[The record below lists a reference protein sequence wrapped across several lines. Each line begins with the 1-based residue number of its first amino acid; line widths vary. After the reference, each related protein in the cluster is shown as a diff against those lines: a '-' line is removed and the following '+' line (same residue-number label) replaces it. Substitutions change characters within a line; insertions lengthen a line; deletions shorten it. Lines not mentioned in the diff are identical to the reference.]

1 MAEERKILIEVI
13 TDSGDASANLAAVKN
28 EMSAVKAE
36 QKELS
41 KAAKENGEWTAAQ
54 TARYA
59 ELEARLK
66 QLKAEEKT
74 YSGQLSLLNTEAREY
89 GDSLT
94 EQSAKLA
101 AMKAQYRSL
110 SQTMRESAGG
120 EELLKSIQDLDAAM
134 KTSDGTMGDFQRR
147 VGNYRGELDG
157 LVVKLESLQQE
168 YKQLSAAERESAKGM
183 ELATQIKETER
194 SIVAAEASLEDFDR
208 QVSGIEGEIAK
219 LVPGFENVQKLFAG
233 GLPAAFKAAGAA
245 VKSFSATLIATPVG
259 WILAAIAALI
269 AIFKGLVNAFKS
281 NDDAGTA
288 LSAALARL
296 RPIIDGVNKAF
307 QLLAKGVAA
316 VVGAITS
323 VYSAV
328 IGFLVPGFKEAS
340 KAAEEL
346 VIAED
351 NLEEKQRQFTRASAD
366 RGAEIA
372 RLKKE
377 EREQENATLEEKKR
391 IFDEIER
398 LEREELEEKRAN
410 AAEAY
415 RIEKTKNEQQGR
427 LNDEAKNRE
436 AQLYAEMKK
445 AEEEYYAGTTE
456 LAERRKSQMSAYAA
470 EEKKALEDRKKAWE
484 EAVKKRKEAADKER
498 DIIDEL
504 RAASISLIT
513 DEAQRTRLEMEER
526 YRIEIEG
533 LKRRLK
539 EEENLT
545 TTAKAKLAK
554 TIELMEKKRDA
565 DLQKLQDD
573 FLKEQLAKEI
583 EAQQILQDAKT
594 ANTRDQ
600 YEREEKMT
608 RAEYQRQIDAIQKR
622 LDEET
627 TLTVAARQALSDT
640 IEELEKQ
647 RDQKLAEAAA
657 QRVRDEAELLRME
670 RENTLNAELLQLGD
684 NERRKTELI
693 LEAARTRAEEL
704 ETMDVETKAKLYA
717 NEQEYTAAVI
727 AAQQEV
733 ATATENANAALA
745 SQAQE
750 VGSTMQA
757 VTSSLSQLFEAAA
770 GDSEAYAKFKKAMAI
785 VDATLSLATTIASA
799 TAASTAGD
807 PYTMAIRIATNVAAV
822 TAQFAAV
829 IAAIK
834 SATIPSA
841 GSFEEGGIVPGTS
854 YSGDRMTANV
864 NSREMILTMADQKNL
879 LALIRAGVPAPDSD
893 YKRLAAAVRE
903 ALQGMPAPVVEWREF
918 VEFQNRQKTIKTIT
932 NR

>member
-13 TDSGDASANLAAVKN
+13 TESGDASANLTAVKN
-28 EMSAVKAE
+28 EMNAVKAE

-41 KAAKENGEWTAAQ
+41 KAAKENGEWTVAQ

-120 EELLKSIQDLDAAM
+120 QELLKDIEELDASM
-134 KTSDGTMGDFQRR
+134 KGADATMGDFQRN
-147 VGNYRGELDG
+147 VGDYEN
-157 LVVKLESLQQE
+157 Q
-168 YKQLSAAERESAKGM
+168 
-183 ELATQIKETER
+183 
-194 SIVAAEASLEDFDR
+194 
-208 QVSGIEGEIAK
+208 IAK
-219 LVPGFENVQKLFAG
+219 LVPGLESVQQLFAG
-233 GLPAAFKAAGAA
+233 GFVQGLKTAGVA
-245 VKSFSATLIATPVG
+245 VKNFSKTILTTPIG
-259 WILAAIAALI
+259 WILAAVAALI

-351 NLEEKQRQFTRASAD
+351 NLEEKQRQFTRASAE

-372 RLKKE
+372 RLKKL

-427 LNDEAKNRE
+427 LNDESKDRE
-436 AQLYAEMKK
+436 VQLYAEMKK

-456 LAERRKSQMSAYAA
+456 LAERRKSQMNAYAA
-470 EEKKALEDRKKAWE
+470 EEKKAIEARKKAWQ
-484 EAVKKRKEAADKER
+484 EAVKTRREAADKER
-498 DIIDEL
+498 DIINEL

-513 DEAQRTRLEMEER
+513 DEAQRARLEMEER
-526 YRIEIEG
+526 YRIEIDG
-533 LKRRLK
+533 VKRRLA

-545 TTAKAKLAK
+545 KTAKEKLTK
-554 TIELMEKKRDA
+554 TIELMERKRDA

-573 FLKEQLAKEI
+573 LLKEQLSKEI
-583 EAQQILQDAKT
+583 EVQQILQEAKT
-594 ANTRDQ
+594 ANIRDR
-600 YEREEKMT
+600 YKREEEET
-608 RAEYQRQIDAIQKR
+608 RAEYQRQIFEIQKR
-622 LDEET
+622 LDKET
-627 TLTVAARQALSDT
+627 TLTVAARQALAAT

-647 RDQKLAEAAA
+647 RDRKLAEAAA
-657 QRVRDEAELLRME
+657 QRVRDEAELLRIE
-670 RENTLNAELLQLGD
+670 RENTLNAELLQFGD
-684 NERRKTELI
+684 NERCKTEII
-693 LEAARTRAEEL
+693 LEAAKRRAEEL
-704 ETMDVETKAKLYA
+704 ETMDGETKAKLYA
-717 NEQEYTAAVI
+717 SEQEYTAAVI

-733 ATATENANAALA
+733 ATATENANAALV

-750 VGSTMQA
+750 AVGTMQA

-770 GDSEAYAKFKKAMAI
+770 GDSEAYAKFKKAIAI
-785 VDATLSLATTIASA
+785 VDATLSLATTIANA

-822 TAQFAAV
+822 TAQFASV

-893 YKRLAAAVRE
+893 LKRLAAAMRE
-903 ALQGMPAPVVEWREF
+903 ALRDMPPPVVEWREF
-918 VEFQNRQKTIKTIT
+918 VAFQNRQMTIKTIT

>member
-13 TDSGDASANLAAVKN
+13 TESGDASANLAAVKN
-28 EMSAVKAE
+28 EMNAVKAE
-36 QKELS
+36 QRELN
-41 KAAKENGEWTAAQ
+41 KVAKENGEWTAAQ

-74 YSGQLSLLNTEAREY
+74 YSGQLAILTTDTKEY

-120 EELLKSIQDLDAAM
+120 QELLKNIEELDASM
-134 KTSDGTMGDFQRR
+134 KGADATMGDFQRN
-147 VGNYRGELDG
+147 VGDYEN
-157 LVVKLESLQQE
+157 Q
-168 YKQLSAAERESAKGM
+168 
-183 ELATQIKETER
+183 
-194 SIVAAEASLEDFDR
+194 
-208 QVSGIEGEIAK
+208 IAK
-219 LVPGFENVQKLFAG
+219 LIPGMENVQQLFAG
-233 GLPAAFKAAGAA
+233 GIVQGLKAAGVA
-245 VKSFSATLIATPVG
+245 VKNFSKTLLATPVG
-259 WILAAIAALI
+259 WILAAVAALI
-269 AIFKGLVNAFKS
+269 AIFKGLVNAFKN

-307 QLLAKGVAA
+307 QFLAKGVAA

-351 NLEEKQRQFTRASAD
+351 NLEEKQRQFTRSSAE

-372 RLKKE
+372 RLKKL
-377 EREQENATLEEKKR
+377 EREQENATLEEKQR

-410 AAEAY
+410 AEEAY
-415 RIEKTKNEQQGR
+415 RIEKERNAQQGR
-427 LNDEAKNRE
+427 LNDEAKDRE

-456 LAERRKSQMSAYAA
+456 LAERRKSQIKTLQDA
-470 EEKKALEDRKKAWE
+470 EKKAQEDRVKAWQ
-484 EAVKKRKEAADKER
+484 EAVKMRKEAADKER
-498 DIIDEL
+498 DIINEL
-504 RAASISLIT
+504 RAASISLIE
-513 DEAQRTRLEMEER
+513 DEAQRTRLEVEER

-533 LKRRLK
+533 LKRRLA

-545 TTAKAKLAK
+545 TTAKEKLTK

-565 DLQKLQDD
+565 ELQKLQND
-573 FLKEQLAKEI
+573 FLADQLSKEI
-583 EAQQILQDAKT
+583 EAQEMLQEAKT
-594 ANTRDQ
+594 ANIRDQ
-600 YEREEKMT
+600 YKREEDET
-608 RAEYQRQIDAIQKR
+608 RAEYQRQIDEIRRR

-627 TLTVAARQALSDT
+627 TLTVAARQALADT
-640 IEELEKQ
+640 IEEIETQ
-647 RDQKLAEAAA
+647 RDRKLAEAAA

-693 LEAARTRAEEL
+693 LEAARQRAEEL
-704 ETMDVETKAKLYA
+704 ETMDEEMKGKLYA
-717 NEQEYTAAVI
+717 SEQEYTAAVI

-733 ATATENANAALA
+733 ATATANANAALTA
-745 SQAQE
+745 QAQE
-750 VGSTMQA
+750 VGATMQA

-785 VDATLSLATTIASA
+785 VDATLALATTIASA

-822 TAQFAAV
+822 TAQFASL

-893 YKRLAAAVRE
+893 YKRLAAAMRE
-903 ALQGMPAPVVEWREF
+903 ALQSMPAPVVEWREF
-918 VEFQNRQKTIKTIT
+918 VEFQNRQKTIKNIT

>member
-13 TDSGDASANLAAVKN
+13 TESGDASANLAAVKN
-28 EMSAVKAE
+28 EMNAVKAE
-36 QKELS
+36 QRELN
-41 KAAKENGEWTAAQ
+41 KVAKENGEWTAAQ

-74 YSGQLSLLNTEAREY
+74 YSGQLAILTTDMNEY

-120 EELLKSIQDLDAAM
+120 EALLKNIEELDASM
-134 KTSDGTMGDFQRR
+134 KGADATMGDFQRN
-147 VGNYRGELDG
+147 VGDYEN
-157 LVVKLESLQQE
+157 Q
-168 YKQLSAAERESAKGM
+168 
-183 ELATQIKETER
+183 
-194 SIVAAEASLEDFDR
+194 
-208 QVSGIEGEIAK
+208 IAK
-219 LVPGFENVQKLFAG
+219 LIPGLESVQQLFAG
-233 GLPAAFKAAGAA
+233 GFVQGLKAAGVA
-245 VKSFSATLIATPVG
+245 VKNFSKTLLATPVG
-259 WILAAIAALI
+259 WILAAVAALI
-269 AIFKGLVNAFKS
+269 AIFKGLVNAFKN

-296 RPIIDGVNKAF
+296 RPIIDGVSKAF
-307 QLLAKGVAA
+307 QFLAKGVAA

-351 NLEEKQRQFTRASAD
+351 NLEEKQRQFTRASAE

-372 RLKKE
+372 RLKKL
-377 EREQENATLEEKKR
+377 EREQENATLEEKQR

-410 AAEAY
+410 AEEAY
-415 RIEKTKNEQQGR
+415 RIDKERNAQQGR

-456 LAERRKSQMSAYAA
+456 LAERRKSQIKTLQDA
-470 EEKKALEDRKKAWE
+470 EKKAQEDRVKAWQ
-484 EAVKKRKEAADKER
+484 EAVKMRKEAADKER
-498 DIIDEL
+498 DIINEL
-504 RAASISLIT
+504 RAASISLIE
-513 DEAQRTRLEMEER
+513 DEAQRTRLEVEER

-533 LKRRLK
+533 LKRRLA
-539 EEENLT
+539 EEANLT
-545 TTAKAKLAK
+545 TTAKEKLAK

-565 DLQKLQDD
+565 DLQKLQND
-573 FLKEQLAKEI
+573 FLAEQLAKEI
-583 EAQQILQDAKT
+583 EAQEMLQEAKM
-594 ANTRDQ
+594 ANIRDQ
-600 YEREEKMT
+600 YKREEDET
-608 RAEYQRQIDAIQKR
+608 RAEYQRQIDDIRKR

-627 TLTVAARQALSDT
+627 TLTVAARQALADT

-647 RDQKLAEAAA
+647 RDRKFAEAAA
-657 QRVRDEAELLRME
+657 QRVRDEAELLKAE

-693 LEAARTRAEEL
+693 LEAARQRAEAL
-704 ETMDVETKAKLYA
+704 ETMDEEMKGKLYA
-717 NEQEYTAAVI
+717 SEQEYTAAVI

-733 ATATENANAALA
+733 ATATANANAALTA
-745 SQAQE
+745 QAQE
-750 VGSTMQA
+750 VGATMQA

-785 VDATLSLATTIASA
+785 VDATISLATTIASA

-822 TAQFAAV
+822 TAQFASL

-841 GSFEEGGIVPGTS
+841 GSFEDGGIVPGTS

-893 YKRLAAAVRE
+893 YKRLAAAVKE
-903 ALQGMPAPVVEWREF
+903 ALQSMPAPVVDWREF
-918 VEFQNRQKTIKTIT
+918 VEFQNRQKTIKNIT
-932 NR
+932 NK

>member
-13 TDSGDASANLAAVKN
+13 TESGDASANLTAVKN
-28 EMSAVKAE
+28 EMNAVKAE

-41 KAAKENGEWTAAQ
+41 KAAKENGEWTVAQ

-120 EELLKSIQDLDAAM
+120 QELLKDIEELDVSM
-134 KTSDGTMGDFQRR
+134 KGADATMGDFQRN
-147 VGNYRGELDG
+147 VGDYEN
-157 LVVKLESLQQE
+157 Q
-168 YKQLSAAERESAKGM
+168 
-183 ELATQIKETER
+183 
-194 SIVAAEASLEDFDR
+194 
-208 QVSGIEGEIAK
+208 IAK
-219 LVPGFENVQKLFAG
+219 LVPGLESVQQLFAG
-233 GLPAAFKAAGAA
+233 GFVQGLKSAGVA
-245 VKSFSATLIATPVG
+245 VKNFSKTILTTPIG
-259 WILAAIAALI
+259 WILAAVAALI
-269 AIFKGLVNAFKS
+269 AIFKGLVNSFKS

-351 NLEEKQRQFTRASAD
+351 NLEEKQRQFTRASAE

-372 RLKKE
+372 RLKKL

-427 LNDEAKNRE
+427 LNDESKDRE
-436 AQLYAEMKK
+436 VQLYAEMKK

-456 LAERRKSQMSAYAA
+456 LAERRKSQMNAYAA
-470 EEKKALEDRKKAWE
+470 EEKKAIEDRKKAWQ
-484 EAVKKRKEAADKER
+484 EAVKTRREAADKER
-498 DIIDEL
+498 DIINEL

-513 DEAQRTRLEMEER
+513 DEAQRARLEMEER
-526 YRIEIEG
+526 YRIEIDG
-533 LKRRLK
+533 VKRRLA

-545 TTAKAKLAK
+545 TTAKARLSK
-554 TIELMEKKRDA
+554 TIELMERKRDA

-573 FLKEQLAKEI
+573 LLKEQLSKEI
-583 EAQQILQDAKT
+583 EVQQILQEAKT
-594 ANTRDQ
+594 ANIRDR
-600 YEREEKMT
+600 YKREEEET
-608 RAEYQRQIDAIQKR
+608 RAEYQRQIVEIQKR
-622 LDEET
+622 LDKET
-627 TLTVAARQALSDT
+627 TLTVAARQALAAT

-647 RDQKLAEAAA
+647 RDRKLAEAAA
-657 QRVRDEAELLRME
+657 QRVRDEAELLRIE
-670 RENTLNAELLQLGD
+670 RENTLNAELLQFGD
-684 NERRKTELI
+684 NERCKTEII
-693 LEAARTRAEEL
+693 LEAAKRRAEEL
-704 ETMDVETKAKLYA
+704 ETMDGETKAKLYA
-717 NEQEYTAAVI
+717 SEQEYTAAVI

-733 ATATENANAALA
+733 ATATENANAALV

-750 VGSTMQA
+750 AVGTMQA

-785 VDATLSLATTIASA
+785 VDATLSLATTIANA

-822 TAQFAAV
+822 TAQFASV

-864 NSREMILTMADQKNL
+864 NSREMILTIADQKNL

-893 YKRLAAAVRE
+893 LKRLAAAMRE
-903 ALQGMPAPVVEWREF
+903 ALRDMPPPVVEWREF
-918 VEFQNRQKTIKTIT
+918 VAFQNRQMTIKTIT

>member
-13 TDSGDASANLAAVKN
+13 TESGDASANLAAVKN

-120 EELLKSIQDLDAAM
+120 QELLNNIEELDASM
-134 KTSDGTMGDFQRR
+134 KGADATMGDFQRN
-147 VGNYRGELDG
+147 VGDYEN
-157 LVVKLESLQQE
+157 Q
-168 YKQLSAAERESAKGM
+168 
-183 ELATQIKETER
+183 
-194 SIVAAEASLEDFDR
+194 
-208 QVSGIEGEIAK
+208 IAK
-219 LVPGFENVQKLFAG
+219 LVPGLESVQQLFAG
-233 GLPAAFKAAGAA
+233 GFVQGFKAAGVA
-245 VKSFSATLIATPVG
+245 VKNFSKTLIATPVG

-372 RLKKE
+372 RLKKM

-427 LNDEAKNRE
+427 LNDEAKDRE

-484 EAVKKRKEAADKER
+484 DAVKKRREAADKER
-498 DIIDEL
+498 DIINEMK
-504 RAASISLIT
+504 AASISLIT
-513 DEAQRTRLEMEER
+513 DEAQRTRLEVEER

-533 LKRRLK
+533 LERELAAK
-539 EEENLT
+539 ENLT
-545 TTAKAKLAK
+545 KTAEEKLTM
-554 TIELMEKKRDA
+554 TIKLLKKKRDA

-583 EAQQILQDAKT
+583 EAQEILQETKT
-594 ANTRDQ
+594 ANIRDQ
-600 YEREEKMT
+600 YKREEDET
-608 RAEYQRQIDAIQKR
+608 RAEYQRQIAEIQKR

-627 TLTVAARQALSDT
+627 TLTIAAKQALTDT
-640 IEELEKQ
+640 IKELETQ
-647 RDQKLAEAAA
+647 RDTELAEIAA

-693 LEAARTRAEEL
+693 LEAARQRVEEL
-704 ETMDVETKAKLYA
+704 KAMDEETKDKLYDS
-717 NEQEYTAAVI
+717 EQEYTAAVI

-807 PYTMAIRIATNVAAV
+807 PYTMAIRIAANVAAV
-822 TAQFAAV
+822 TAQFASV

-903 ALQGMPAPVVEWREF
+903 ALQSMPAPVVEWREF